1 MPMHPYPA
9 GTNPVPIL
17 PNLMPVPMPIQ
28 RQSCAHQA
36 STCLNLMSIRCRS
49 SANLM
54 PIQCKSDVDQTPI
67 HPNPIPILYQ
77 SDANPT
83 PILPFQCRSWTDP
96 PIHHQSNNPSP
107 NCQSITNP
115 MAILDQSIN
124 PLLRQ
129 INEYD
134 QLSIS
139 CLNHQEMDRHRIGTH
154 WHRSRQFM
162 ANRRPLP

>member
-1 MPMHPYPA
+1 MPIWCQA
-9 GTNPVPIL
+9 DAKCIPIRCRSSADTSRSDV
-17 PNLMPVPMPIQ
+17 NPMPIQ

-115 MAILDQSIN
+115 PTQCKFITDPPTQCQSSPN
-124 PLLRQ
+124 PSQ
-129 INEYD
+129 SNVNPGPI
-134 QLSIS
+134 
-139 CLNHQEMDRHRIGTH
+139 
-154 WHRSRQFM
+154 HRSIAFT
-162 ANRRPLP
+162 N

>member
-17 PNLMPVPMPIQ
+17 PNPMPVPMPIQ

-67 HPNPIPILYQ
+67 HPNPIPIPYQ

-107 NCQSITNP
+107 NCQSITNT

-154 WHRSRQFM
+154 WHRSHEYFT
-162 ANRRPLP
+162 NRRSVP